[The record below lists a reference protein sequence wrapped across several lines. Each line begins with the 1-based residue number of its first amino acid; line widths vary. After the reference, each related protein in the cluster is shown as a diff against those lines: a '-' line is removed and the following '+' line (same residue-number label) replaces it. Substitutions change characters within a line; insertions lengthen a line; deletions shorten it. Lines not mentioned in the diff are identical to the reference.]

1 MKSSYQI
8 SVDFHNA
15 ENQAKKLDELADRV
29 ERRVADALKTS
40 AEELHSVWKGDS
52 ATKYLRKENEMTEQ
66 LRQIA
71 RGLRDVASD
80 IRRVAKRTYD
90 AEMEALRIA
99 QSRHS

>member
-1 MKSSYQI
+1 
-8 SVDFHNA
+8 
-15 ENQAKKLDELADRV
+15 
-29 ERRVADALKTS
+29 
-40 AEELHSVWKGDS
+40 
-52 ATKYLRKENEMTEQ
+52 MTEQ
-66 LRQIA
+66 LRQTV